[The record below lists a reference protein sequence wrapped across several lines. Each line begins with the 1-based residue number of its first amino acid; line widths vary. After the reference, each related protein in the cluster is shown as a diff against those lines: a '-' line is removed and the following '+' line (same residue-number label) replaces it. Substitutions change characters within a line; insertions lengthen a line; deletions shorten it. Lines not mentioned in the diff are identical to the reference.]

1 MIDVCSFFRVVA
13 DVKVV
18 HRLKWCSDSGG
29 EVTYLG
35 TGLARTKHI
44 YIYIYIYIYTV
55 YILWYVWQGITIYRS
70 WYGVYLRFWSTL
82 LVWVHVGTWGMRM
95 NWLMQE

>member
-29 EVTYLG
+29 EVTHLG

-70 WYGVYLRFWSTL
+70 WYGMLWYLRGIILWYFDGHGILWY
-82 LVWVHVGTWGMRM
+82 VW
-95 NWLMQE
+95 Q